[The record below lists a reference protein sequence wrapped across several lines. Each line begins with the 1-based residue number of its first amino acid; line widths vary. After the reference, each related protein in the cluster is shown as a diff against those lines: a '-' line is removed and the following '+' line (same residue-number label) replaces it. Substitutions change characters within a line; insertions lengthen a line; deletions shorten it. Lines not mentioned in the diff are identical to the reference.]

1 MNLVIING
9 AVHTMDYRDTLA
21 EAVAIQD
28 GRIVAIGSN
37 DEVKDFRKPGVTVI
51 DAKGKTVLPG
61 FIEPHNHLA
70 GYATSL
76 LGVDATTTRDVS
88 IRDVIQRLRER
99 AQNTPPGEWILARG
113 FDQSAVAEMRFMT
126 NADLDEVTTDHPVFL
141 STRYGHVAMANSYA
155 MRLGEVHSEMPD
167 PAGGRVYRYPG
178 TADPNGV
185 LGEMPAQDLVTRHI
199 PAYTQDELRSSF
211 IQAVED
217 NLKVGVT
224 SVQDAAVSNRRGSN
238 GYDLYNRMYD
248 EGHLKLRVNMFIHYN
263 LLKEMDFSV
272 KTGDGDEWLRVAG
285 CKIVSDGSIQGV
297 TGALRSPYWCDP
309 NESAWL
315 IYEQEELNE
324 MVLDLH
330 RRGNQVIIH
339 ANGDAAI
346 DEVLNAYEY
355 ALAKKPDPNQR
366 FRVEHCQM
374 CWPDHINRMRRL
386 NVIPN
391 YFANHIYY
399 WGDRHRDIFL
409 GPDRGPHISPVGAA
423 IRAGLRPLLH
433 SDSPVTPVNPL
444 MCVQSAV
451 SRMTDTGDVLM
462 PELRAPV
469 QESLRAVGSNAA
481 FGAYEERLKG
491 SLELG
496 KLGDVVVLEHDP
508 FVEAGHTLSGI
519 DVAAT
524 IVGGQVM
531 YASKELSIG

>member
-9 AVHTMDYRDTLA
+9 RVHTMDYRDTVA
-21 EAVAIQD
+21 RAVAIKD
-28 GRIVAIGSN
+28 GRVAAIGSN
-37 DEVKDFRKPGVTVI
+37 DDVEDFRKAGVPVI
-51 DAKGKTVLPG
+51 DAQGKTVMPG

-70 GYATSL
+70 GHAVSL
-76 LGVDATTTRDVS
+76 LGVDATTTRNDS
-88 IRDVIQRLRER
+88 IKDVIQRIRAR
-99 AQNTPPGEWILARG
+99 AQETPPGEWILARG
-113 FDQSAVAEMRFMT
+113 FDQTAVAEMRFMT
-126 NADLDEVTTDHPVFL
+126 NTDIDEATTEHPVFV
-141 STRYGHVAMANSYA
+141 STRYGHVAMANSMA
-155 MRLGEVHSEMPD
+155 MRLGELHSEMPD

-185 LGEMPAQDLVTRHI
+185 LGEMPAQDLVTQHI
-199 PAYTQDELRSSF
+199 PAYEQDEVRRAF
-211 IQAVED
+211 VEAVEQ

-224 SVQDAAVSNRRGSN
+224 SVQDAAVSNRRGAN
-238 GYDLYNRMYD
+238 GYELYNRMKD
-248 EGHLKLRVNMFIHYN
+248 EGLLKLRVNMFIHYN

-297 TGALRSPYWCDP
+297 TGALRAPYWCDP
-309 NESAWL
+309 DESAWL
-315 IYEQEELNE
+315 IYPQEELNE

-355 ALAKKPDPNQR
+355 ALGELPNPNQR

-374 CWPDHINRMRRL
+374 CWPDHINKMRRL

-433 SDSPVTPVNPL
+433 SDCPVTPVNPL

-462 PELRAPV
+462 PELQAPV
-469 QESLRAVGSNAA
+469 LEALRAVGSNAA
-481 FGAYEERLKG
+481 YGAYEEGIKG
-491 SLELG
+491 SLEVG
-496 KLGDVVVLEHDP
+496 KLGDVAILNQDP
-508 FVEAGHTLSGI
+508 FMEAGHTLSGI
-519 DVAAT
+519 EVAAT
-524 IVGGQVM
+524 IIGGQIV
-531 YASKELSIG
+531 YNDEQLPIG

>member
-9 AVHTMDYRDTLA
+9 RVHTMDYRDT
-21 EAVAIQD
+21 VARAIAIKD
-28 GRIVAIGSN
+28 GRVAAVGSN
-37 DEVKDFRKPGVTVI
+37 EDIEDFRKAGVPVI
-51 DAKGKTVLPG
+51 DAQGKTVMPG

-70 GYATSL
+70 GHAVSL
-76 LGVDATTTRDVS
+76 LGVDASTTRNDS
-88 IRDVIQRLRER
+88 IRDVIQRIRAR
-99 AQNTPPGEWILARG
+99 AQETPPGEWILARG
-113 FDQSAVAEMRFMT
+113 FDQTAVAEMRFMT
-126 NADLDEVTTDHPVFL
+126 NTDIDEATTEHPVFV
-141 STRYGHVAMANSYA
+141 STRYGHVAMANSMA
-155 MRLGEVHSEMPD
+155 MRLGELHSEMPD

-199 PAYTQDELRSSF
+199 PAYEQDEVRRAF
-211 IQAVED
+211 VEAVEQ

-224 SVQDAAVSNRRGSN
+224 SVQDAAVSNRRGAN
-238 GYDLYNRMYD
+238 GYELYNRMKD
-248 EGHLKLRVNMFIHYN
+248 EGLLKLRVNMFIHYN
-263 LLKEMDFSV
+263 LLQEMDFSV

-297 TGALRSPYWCDP
+297 TGALRAPYWCDP

-315 IYEQEELNE
+315 IYPQEELNE

-355 ALAKKPDPNQR
+355 ALGELPNPNQR

-374 CWPDHINRMRRL
+374 CWPDHINKMRRL

-433 SDSPVTPVNPL
+433 SDCPVTPVNPL

-462 PELRAPV
+462 PELQAPV
-469 QESLRAVGSNAA
+469 QEALRAVAPTPPTA
-481 FGAYEERLKG
+481 
-491 SLELG
+491 
-496 KLGDVVVLEHDP
+496 
-508 FVEAGHTLSGI
+508 HTKR
-519 DVAAT
+519 A
-524 IVGGQVM
+524 
-531 YASKELSIG
+531 

>member
-9 AVHTMDYRDTLA
+9 RVHTMDYRDTVA
-21 EAVAIQD
+21 RAVAIKD
-28 GRIVAIGSN
+28 GRVAAVGSN
-37 DEVKDFRKPGVTVI
+37 EDIEDFRKAGVPVI
-51 DAKGKTVLPG
+51 DAQGKTVMPG

-70 GYATSL
+70 GHAVSL
-76 LGVDATTTRDVS
+76 LGVDASTTRNDS
-88 IRDVIQRLRER
+88 IRDVIQRIRAR
-99 AQNTPPGEWILARG
+99 AQETPPGEWILARG
-113 FDQSAVAEMRFMT
+113 FDQTAVAEMRFMT
-126 NADLDEVTTDHPVFL
+126 NTDIDEATTEHPVFV
-141 STRYGHVAMANSYA
+141 STRYGHVAMANSMA
-155 MRLGEVHSEMPD
+155 MRLGELHSEMPD

-185 LGEMPAQDLVTRHI
+185 LGEMPAQDLVTRRI
-199 PAYTQDELRSSF
+199 PAYEQDEVRRAF
-211 IQAVED
+211 VEAVEQ

-224 SVQDAAVSNRRGSN
+224 SVQDAAVSNRRGAN
-238 GYDLYNRMYD
+238 GYELYNRMKD
-248 EGHLKLRVNMFIHYN
+248 EGLLKLRVNMFIHYN
-263 LLKEMDFSV
+263 LLQEMDFSV

-297 TGALRSPYWCDP
+297 TGALRAPYWCDP

-315 IYEQEELNE
+315 IYPQEELNE

-355 ALAKKPDPNQR
+355 ALGELPNPNQR

-374 CWPDHINRMRRL
+374 CWPDHINKMRRL

-433 SDSPVTPVNPL
+433 SDCPVTPVNPL

-462 PELRAPV
+462 PELQAPV
-469 QESLRAVGSNAA
+469 QEALRAVGSNAA
-481 FGAYEERLKG
+481 YGAYEEGLKG
-491 SLELG
+491 SLEVG
-496 KLGDVVVLEHDP
+496 KLGDVAILNQDP
-508 FVEAGHTLSGI
+508 FMEAGHTLGGI
-519 DVAAT
+519 EIAAT
-524 IVGGQVM
+524 IVGGQIM
-531 YASKELSIG
+531 YNDGQVSIG